1 MFTEDKRDLYE
12 KYMIKEEPVNA
23 SKAQELEEFYGSES
37 TKRANSSEY
46 DWMFNFT
53 RAKVSVCDSM

>member
-1 MFTEDKRDLYE
+1 MFWEDKRDLYN
-12 KYMIKEEPVNA
+12 KYTIKEENEHI

-46 DWMFNFT
+46 EWIFNFA
-53 RAKVSVCDSM
+53 RAKVSVSDSM